1 MNIFFHELK
10 AYRKSTII
18 WTFSLIM
25 VALLFLSMFP
35 SFAKDADEFK
45 KLLAGYPL
53 AMRKAIGLNLENI
66 FTILGF
72 YSYALTFTTLCAAIQ
87 AMNLGTAIVS
97 KEAREKTADF
107 LLTKPVTRTQ
117 ILTSKLLAAFTS
129 LLITN
134 VVYLVAANIIASQVK
149 TADYSVKKFVM
160 LSLTMFFI
168 QLIFLAIGILF
179 SVIIPKIKSV
189 LTVSLATVFAFYFL
203 GVISETSGDDVK
215 RYFSPFKYFDNTYI
229 IKHSNYEGS
238 FLIAGAVIVAAAI
251 TASYFIYLK
260 RDIHAV

>member
-10 AYRKSTII
+10 AYRKSTLI

-25 VALLFLSMFP
+25 VALLFLSMYP

-72 YSYALTFTTLCAAIQ
+72 YSYALTFTTICAAIQ
-87 AMNLGTAIVS
+87 AMNLGTGIVS
-97 KEAREKTADF
+97 KEVREKTADF

-129 LLITN
+129 LLFTN
-134 VVYLVAANIIASQVK
+134 IVYQIAVTFIAFQVK
-149 TADYSVKKFVM
+149 TEEYSVKKLVL

-168 QLIFLAIGILF
+168 QLIFLSIGIF
-179 SVIIPKIKSV
+179 ISVIVPKIKSV
-189 LTVSLATVFAFYFL
+189 LTVSLAIVFAFYFL

-215 RYFSPFKYFDNTYI
+215 RYISPFKYFDHTYI
-229 IKHSNYEGS
+229 MKHASYEGP
-238 FLIAGAVIVAAAI
+238 FLIVGAVMVVATIA
-251 TASYFIYLK
+251 ASYFIYAK

>member
-87 AMNLGTAIVS
+87 AMNIGTGIVS
-97 KEAREKTADF
+97 KEVREKTADF

-117 ILTSKLLAAFTS
+117 ILTSKLLAAFMS
-129 LLITN
+129 LLLTN
-134 VVYLVAANIIASQVK
+134 VIYLMAVNFIALQVK
-149 TADYSVKKFVM
+149 TVDFSMKKFVL
-160 LSLTMFFI
+160 LSGTMFFI
-168 QLIFLAIGILF
+168 QLIFLAIGIII

-189 LTVSLATVFAFYFL
+189 LTVSLATVFGFYFL
-203 GVISETSGDDVK
+203 GVISDTSGNDVK
-215 RYFSPFKYFDNTYI
+215 RYISPFKYFDNTYI
-229 IKHSNYEGS
+229 IKHASYEAS
-238 FLIAGAVIVAAAI
+238 FLIAGLVIVVVAI
-251 TASYFIYLK
+251 TASYRIYTK
-260 RDIHAV
+260 KDIHAV